1 MTYFT
6 NVGYNSRHLAL
17 SGKESLKP
25 FLLASMKSGIFLP
38 LDVTVFS
45 LLSPSANPP
54 TQRQGIISL
63 SKSGC
68 YKCNC
73 SLSPQEGTAEE
84 WAHSGLETLA
94 HHP

>member
-6 NVGYNSRHLAL
+6 NVGYNSSHLAL
-17 SGKESLKP
+17 WGKESLKP

-38 LDVTVFS
+38 LDVTISS
-45 LLSPSANPP
+45 LISSANPP
-54 TQRQGIISL
+54 TPPGIISL
-63 SKSGC
+63 SKSDC

-73 SLSPQEGTAEE
+73 SLSPQEVTAAE